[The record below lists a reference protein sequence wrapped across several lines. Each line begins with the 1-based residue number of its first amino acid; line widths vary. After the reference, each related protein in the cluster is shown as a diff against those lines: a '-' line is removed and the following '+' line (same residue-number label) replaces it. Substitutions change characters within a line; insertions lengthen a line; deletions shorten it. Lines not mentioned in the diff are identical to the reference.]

1 MEANECKGKC
11 QPVSFL
17 RQKKRQTRRTY
28 SYGYYGDKYN
38 GCFREPIHI
47 IHEVRREIA
56 QPPCET
62 GARSREAGLCLAV
75 GNPWPTL
82 PDSPA

>member
-1 MEANECKGKC
+1 MEANECKGKY

-38 GCFREPIHI
+38 GRFREPIHI
-47 IHEVRREIA
+47 IHDGSSRNRAVAMRDRRVK
-56 QPPCET
+56 P
-62 GARSREAGLCLAV
+62 
-75 GNPWPTL
+75 
-82 PDSPA
+82 